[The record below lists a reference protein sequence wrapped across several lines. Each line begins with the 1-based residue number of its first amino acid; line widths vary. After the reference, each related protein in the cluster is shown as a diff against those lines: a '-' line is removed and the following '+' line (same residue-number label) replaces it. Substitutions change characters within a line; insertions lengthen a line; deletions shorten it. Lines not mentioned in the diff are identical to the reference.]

1 MLYYITN
8 THKIFN
14 NINRFFALPFILNF
28 VVIRSIIFI
37 NELLFDLNVI
47 ILLFIYF
54 CFITLIFNIYET
66 SIINYWGN
74 LFEKSYKNK
83 AFMEL
88 LAHFLGVRYSIRC
101 GQKHYY
107 LIVCINFCI
116 LISSLFI
123 HSQLSPT
130 AFGPFIAGCLF
141 YFSAFIL
148 MIWLMWS
155 SYTKGFV
162 QNIEIPSNIKLKT
175 DHYTGIEK
183 EYTQEEM
190 HALTNFLMKGLK
202 NLHNKERNLPY
213 NIEKQFFGSGKV
225 KVTIAEA
232 ISNTIKYSFTN
243 AEIKAGTKG
252 AAAFAVFSAVSG
264 GAVYTHLEKSRINL
278 EKARIDLETTIERAR
293 IDSENARIDIEKRQ
307 AEIDNLIKLSK
318 SDLEYKSK
326 GIETPEFIVKGLEGE
341 SIVKTEPITQMK
353 PSGYTDSVKVTK
365 EINPSSILEKKNYI
379 IELLNYIF

>member
-1 MLYYITN
+1 
-8 THKIFN
+8 
-14 NINRFFALPFILNF
+14 
-28 VVIRSIIFI
+28 
-37 NELLFDLNVI
+37 
-47 ILLFIYF
+47 
-54 CFITLIFNIYET
+54 
-66 SIINYWGN
+66 
-74 LFEKSYKNK
+74 
-83 AFMEL
+83 MEL

-107 LIVCINFCI
+107 LLVCINFCI
-116 LISSLFI
+116 HISSLFV

-175 DHYTGIEK
+175 DHYTGVEK

-213 NIEKQFFGSGKV
+213 NVEKQFFGSGKV
-225 KVTIAEA
+225 KVTIVEA
-232 ISNTIKYSFTN
+232 ISNTIKYTFTKAELN
-243 AEIKAGTKG
+243 AGIKGTG
-252 AAAFAVFSAVSG
+252 AFAVFSTVSG
-264 GAVYTHLEKSRINL
+264 GAVYTHLENRRINL
-278 EKARIDLETTIERAR
+278 EKARIDLEEVRV
-293 IDSENARIDIEKRQ
+293 DIEKRQ
-307 AEIDNLIKLSK
+307 AEVDNLIKLSK
-318 SDLEYKSK
+318 ADLEYKSK
-326 GIETPEFIVKGLEGE
+326 GIETPEFIVKGLGGD

-353 PSGYTDSVKVTK
+353 PSGYPDSVKVIK
-365 EINPSSILEKKNYI
+365 EINPSSILEKNYI

>member
-1 MLYYITN
+1 
-8 THKIFN
+8 
-14 NINRFFALPFILNF
+14 
-28 VVIRSIIFI
+28 
-37 NELLFDLNVI
+37 
-47 ILLFIYF
+47 
-54 CFITLIFNIYET
+54 
-66 SIINYWGN
+66 
-74 LFEKSYKNK
+74 
-83 AFMEL
+83 MEL

-116 LISSLFI
+116 HISCLFI

-130 AFGPFIAGCLF
+130 VFGPFIAGCLF

-175 DHYTGIEK
+175 DHYTGVEK

-213 NIEKQFFGSGKV
+213 NVEKQFFGSGKV

-232 ISNTIKYSFTN
+232 ISNTIKYTFTKAELN
-243 AEIKAGTKG
+243 AGIKGT
-252 AAAFAVFSAVSG
+252 AAFVVFSTVSG
-264 GAVYTHLEKSRINL
+264 GAVYTHLENRRINL
-278 EKARIDLETTIERAR
+278 EKARIDL
-293 IDSENARIDIEKRQ
+293 ENARIDIEKRQ
-307 AEIDNLIKLSK
+307 AEVDNLIKLSK
-318 SDLEYKSK
+318 ADLEYKSK
-326 GIETPEFIVKGLEGE
+326 GIETPEFIVKGLGGD
-341 SIVKTEPITQMK
+341 SIVKIEPITQMK
-353 PSGYTDSVKVTK
+353 PSGYPDSVKVIK
-365 EINPSSILEKKNYI
+365 EINPSSILEKNYI